1 MNAFLHQVWG
11 VVCVELL
18 QFCSRVIFYLFYLT
32 EGHHQRR
39 GGRGPSILSIHLCI
53 GLAGR
58 EVGEGRGRE
67 GSRCGD
73 MVAELKLRGSRALFD
88 AKDVALN
95 RRVTL
100 GQLQLSWDAK
110 QWLQEHRF
118 AWTDVRRTMAAF
130 GRHLLPFWQG

>member
-1 MNAFLHQVWG
+1 MFKSNILS
-11 VVCVELL
+11 LL
-18 QFCSRVIFYLFYLT
+18 SDRRT
-32 EGHHQRR
+32 PPKKGGEGALDIEYPFVHRIGWE
-39 GGRGPSILSIHLCI
+39 GGRGGKGER
-53 GLAGR
+53 GLAK
-58 EVGEGRGRE
+58 
-67 GSRCGD
+67 GD